1 MSYIPYGAVPTVQL
15 EDLFFQDIKDL
26 GEAVKGVSTKLI
38 DNHKVKRANRRA
50 KLASDMILTGNYL
63 SKNGDFMGAKLI
75 AEGSK
80 FFGHEI
86 AEKVNEDL
94 LYNNMHRYMYKA
106 QGKDVNSIPVKEAPK
121 KNNGPE

>member
-1 MSYIPYGAVPTVQL
+1 MSYSIYGAPEAELQ
-15 EDLFFQDIKDL
+15 DLGWNDIKAF
-26 GEAVKGVSTKLI
+26 GSAVKNIGDKLHE
-38 DNHKVKRANRRA
+38 NAQVKRSNRRA

-63 SKNGDFMGAKLI
+63 SKNGDFLGSKLI

-86 AEKVNEDL
+86 ANNVNEDR

-106 QGKDVNSIPVKEAPK
+106 
-121 KNNGPE
+121 